1 MNLSWIL
8 GVGYFFFQVV
18 VPGCALKKRRKM
30 FARPCFSEDEPN
42 NLTCSQPED
51 ACDEETSDFKL
62 ARLEATRVS
71 LLIRKK
77 AVYTNDVGLIIDL
90 AEHDKRLRN
99 TSFALTEIF
108 S

>member
-8 GVGYFFFQVV
+8 GVGSFFFQVV

-42 NLTCSQPED
+42 LACSQPED